1 MSNLWSHERA
11 GEAACVGS
19 FAIDRGAPTFT
30 PWGGVEIDGPSLG
43 PDGTLDFEAIYAN
56 GFSQGFEQGRQAVED
71 QLAEERAAIAR
82 MAETLEV
89 LQPESTN
96 ALALLLA
103 ETVDRLVRQ
112 IVGTVEIDGALL
124 TARAEAAAALIGAE
138 TEPARLRVNPE
149 DIHLLEGARIP
160 VEVVG
165 DPTLVR
171 GSIMLETGSGWIE
184 DGPAVRLDRLRAELD
199 RIGAAR

>member
-11 GEAACVGS
+11 GAASSVGS
-19 FAIDRGAPTFT
+19 FAIDPGAPAFI
-30 PWGGVEIDGPSLG
+30 PWGADIESPSTGPE
-43 PDGTLDFEAIYAN
+43 GTLDFEAIYSN
-56 GFSQGFEQGRQAVED
+56 GFAEGFEQGRQSIEE
-71 QLAEERAAIAR
+71 QLGEERAAIAR
-82 MAETLEV
+82 LAESLEV
-89 LQPESTN
+89 LQPEPTN

-112 IVGTVEIDGALL
+112 IVGSVSIDPALL

-138 TEPARLRVNPE
+138 TEPARLRVHP
-149 DIHLLEGARIP
+149 DDAPLLEGARLNVP
-160 VEVVG
+160 VVA

-171 GSIMLETGSGWIE
+171 GSIVLETGEGWIE

-199 RIGAAR
+199 RMGAAL